1 MSIELIPANLRE
13 LYEVHQWRH
22 ACAVLKQ
29 DFPHEFD
36 DVMDVLKRFRL
47 PKSGLVKAG
56 GNENPATSGWFGAE
70 FEKKGWK
77 ETEFDVRI
85 KVDESEK
92 HSPTHGIDCYKNR
105 VGLEV
110 EWNNKDPFFD
120 RDLNNFR
127 LLHSINIISVG
138 IIVTRCDELQSLF
151 NELGRGKSFGM
162 ATTHMSKLL
171 PKIEGGGAGGCPVLV
186 FGISKKLYVEDC

>member
-1 MSIELIPANLRE
+1 MSLELIPGDLRE
-13 LYEVHQWRH
+13 FYEVHQWRH

-29 DFPHEFD
+29 DFAAEFE
-36 DVMDVLKRFRL
+36 DVVDVLRRFRL

-56 GNENPATSGWFGAE
+56 GNENPATSGWFGEE
-70 FEKKGWK
+70 FEKRGWK

-85 KVDESEK
+85 KVDDSEK

-138 IIVTRCDELQSLF
+138 IIVTRCDELQELF
-151 NELGRGKSFGM
+151 NQLGRGKSFGM

-171 PKIEGGGAGGCPVLV
+171 PKIEGGGAGGCPLLVL
-186 FGISKKLYVEDC
+186 GISKKLYVEDC